1 MADFFRDLH
10 FAARQ
15 LKASPGFTIAAILC
29 IALGIGANS
38 AVFSLANS
46 LLFRLPKVEEPERLV
61 RMFISY
67 ASGLKFGSFS
77 YPDYVDFRDKNDVF
91 TGVVAEALRPLHL
104 SVGENNEKVAGSIVS
119 GNYFSELGV
128 GMALGRSFLPEE
140 DETPGTHPVAVLSH
154 GLWQRRFG
162 SDSNVIGRTV
172 QINGYPYNVIGVAP
186 RGFMGTNVAIR
197 PDIWVPILMQE
208 QLIPGMN
215 LLEKRGNH
223 WIQFT
228 IGRLKPGVTAEQ
240 ARASTNALMANLTEE
255 FPDSNEGKSVDL
267 YPEAEA
273 SLHPMMRQG
282 FVGFL
287 SLIFAVVGF
296 VLLLAC
302 ANVAGLLLARVAA
315 RHREV
320 SIRLALGAS
329 RRRLIRQLLSE
340 SLLLSV
346 VAGGFGL
353 LLAYWLIHLIKSF
366 RPPTDMPFYLD
377 VQMDPVVLGFTCLV
391 AVLTGFIFGLVP
403 ALQATKQDLVTSLKE
418 ATTSQVGRASFIR
431 RLLVVGQV
439 AVSLFLLIG
448 AGLLVRSLQNARELE
463 IGFNPDNL
471 AVGIVDLGLQGY
483 DETKGRQF
491 RRDLRERLESL
502 PGVQTVG
509 YALDLPL
516 HLAGRQNGVL
526 PEGFEIPEGSDSP
539 NIDFNYA
546 DHGYFHAMGIP
557 IMKGRGF
564 EETDNEEAPPVMVVN
579 EAFAERFWSG
589 QDAIGKRVRMNGEDH
604 EVIGLIPTGKYFSLG
619 ESPKP
624 FMYLPAGRYY
634 RGTTVF
640 HVRTAGDP
648 GAMLEPIRR
657 EVQLLDATLPIS
669 DLKTMHGALG
679 FALLPA
685 RLAAGVVAIFAIL
698 ALLLA
703 AVGLYGV
710 IAYSV
715 NQGARDIGIRMAL
728 GARSADVLSIIVRK
742 GMTLTAAGLALGL
755 LLGLAGT
762 RVMGSLLYG
771 VSPMDPTVFAIGCL
785 GLAGVALFA
794 SILPARRAAKLD
806 PVVVLRNE

>member
-172 QINGYPYNVIGVAP
+172 QINGFPYNVIGVAP

-228 IGRLKPGVTAEQ
+228 I
-240 ARASTNALMANLTEE
+240 
-255 FPDSNEGKSVDL
+255 
-267 YPEAEA
+267 
-273 SLHPMMRQG
+273 
-282 FVGFL
+282 
-287 SLIFAVVGF
+287 
-296 VLLLAC
+296 
-302 ANVAGLLLARVAA
+302 
-315 RHREV
+315 
-320 SIRLALGAS
+320 
-329 RRRLIRQLLSE
+329 
-340 SLLLSV
+340 
-346 VAGGFGL
+346 
-353 LLAYWLIHLIKSF
+353 
-366 RPPTDMPFYLD
+366 
-377 VQMDPVVLGFTCLV
+377 
-391 AVLTGFIFGLVP
+391 
-403 ALQATKQDLVTSLKE
+403 
-418 ATTSQVGRASFIR
+418 
-431 RLLVVGQV
+431 
-439 AVSLFLLIG
+439 
-448 AGLLVRSLQNARELE
+448 
-463 IGFNPDNL
+463 
-471 AVGIVDLGLQGY
+471 
-483 DETKGRQF
+483 
-491 RRDLRERLESL
+491 
-502 PGVQTVG
+502 
-509 YALDLPL
+509 
-516 HLAGRQNGVL
+516 
-526 PEGFEIPEGSDSP
+526 
-539 NIDFNYA
+539 
-546 DHGYFHAMGIP
+546 
-557 IMKGRGF
+557 
-564 EETDNEEAPPVMVVN
+564 
-579 EAFAERFWSG
+579 
-589 QDAIGKRVRMNGEDH
+589 
-604 EVIGLIPTGKYFSLG
+604 
-619 ESPKP
+619 
-624 FMYLPAGRYY
+624 
-634 RGTTVF
+634 VF